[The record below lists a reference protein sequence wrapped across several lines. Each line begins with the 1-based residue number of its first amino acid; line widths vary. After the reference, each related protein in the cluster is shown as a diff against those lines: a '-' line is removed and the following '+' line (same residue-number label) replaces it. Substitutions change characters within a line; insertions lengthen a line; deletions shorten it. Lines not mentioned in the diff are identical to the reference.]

1 MQRHSTSDA
10 RQPESRTRHSSLFTR
25 RSPLCIAF
33 AALVAASASAAEV
46 ARFVEYIESDGVGN
60 QAGEYILLDYTPAS
74 NSVVEADVA
83 ILDKAK
89 THTVF
94 CSRSGGSSRTFT
106 CFYVGNEGFRWDYN
120 VTQNKSGKKIS
131 TDGERHT
138 VRCSKTG
145 FEYDG
150 TLAKPS
156 TPADFIP
163 GNKMTLFASY
173 MNQTA
178 PTTPTPGDNFSK
190 MKLYSFKAW
199 DDDGATLKVD
209 LYPCVDTDGTA
220 ALYDCVT
227 RRLYYNLKSGT
238 SFTASPTTV
247 PPPSSFVKLDAAV
260 AQTNGVWYATVAFG
274 NGSGAVDLQ
283 VVSQQGTTNVVALSN
298 GVATA
303 PETFTVAI
311 PGLAANTFYSVFA
324 SLSSGTSTTFTGVTN
339 IFNGPVSVEV
349 TANATPTTPGVFT
362 VSRPAADGATNMPL
376 TVAFTLSGTAVA
388 GTHYLPIPETVTIP
402 AGAASATV
410 EVATLAQVTA
420 ATSLTL
426 SLSGDNHLPGNPDA
440 ATMAVNSA
448 FFSGDWFVAKDGDDQ
463 NSGASRAEA
472 KATIPAAYA
481 CLTNI
486 PAARVGNRLVIC
498 DGEWTSDDFGSTLVL
513 SNGWTVVGE
522 HGRGATTLRPVTESF
537 VFFSLKSED
546 AGVSGITF
554 NFNNIDYKTAA
565 FAITVG
571 TMEDCDFL
579 NMKNTSCAA
588 RPAVITFSGSGRK
601 TLRNCVFRYCS
612 LVCNSAVVYALD
624 SSTRNFLLDR
634 CQFIDCTSG
643 TANSYGGA
651 AIIHGY
657 QAAGTIRNCLFLR
670 NVVYGASSA
679 YAAGGIV
686 SCNSYGANFTVENCT
701 FAENRIFRNGEA
713 GVVGNRSTSSLPGT
727 ITIRNCLAWGNSNTN
742 GPVGIVTRV
751 GTVANCAADVETAT
765 GTDNVLLTADN
776 TTFRE
781 ARDGRYIPLSGPAL
795 NGGASLDWMP
805 GASDLLGK
813 TRVIGEAPDIGCFEN
828 DFVEPRTYYVAKD
841 GDDANSGLTRAE
853 AKATIPA
860 GYALLSDYDET
871 LVIGDGE
878 WEVGLDPTFVLS
890 NGWTVCSENGA
901 GATTLKFNPSLRA
914 VQNSTDLDVAHSL
927 FDLKTPAST
936 VSGFTIDL
944 SNVNMCYVSGALL
957 KLNST
962 GVLTGCIVRNF
973 YTSWEGSLIRIAD
986 KKCHLDISDC
996 TFTNFYYTYWTAA
1009 LWLRSGGA
1017 TIENCRFTDCHAMA
1031 KTGTKYFNYGVVY
1044 FDENQKAS
1052 TLRNSLFLRCS
1063 ACGSSG
1069 SYHSSVVAVRNTA
1082 NARLENCSFIN
1093 CLIYNTNGGGAAGG
1107 LQLSS
1112 TGSTAVNCFAY
1123 GNSTGVAQSNLV
1135 AGLTYSYCASDIA
1148 LEGEGNVVLTD
1159 TNFNCARA
1167 GRGDHT
1173 PTRGPTLDAGVLL
1186 PWMTGAKDILGR
1198 ERVVGAAPD
1207 IGCFEYDNRAATRL
1221 LLR

>member
-1 MQRHSTSDA
+1 MTAA
-10 RQPESRTRHSSLFTR
+10 R
-25 RSPLCIAF
+25 
-33 AALVAASASAAEV
+33 AAEV
-46 ARFVEYIESDGVGN
+46 ASFVEYIESDGVGN

-94 CSRSGGSSRTFT
+94 CSRSGGAARTFT
-106 CFYVGNEGFRWDYN
+106 CFYVGNSGFRWDYGT
-120 VTQNKSGKKIS
+120 TQNATGKKLS
-131 TDGERHT
+131 ENGERHT

-298 GVATA
+298 GVVTA
-303 PETFTVAI
+303 PAAFTVAI

-339 IFNGPVSVEV
+339 IFNGPVSVAV

-410 EVATLAQVTA
+410 EVPTLAQVTA

-522 HGRGATTLRPVTESF
+522 HGRGATTLRPVAESF
-537 VFFSLKSED
+537 VFFSLQSED

-554 NFNNIDYKTAA
+554 NFNSVTYKVAA
-565 FAITVG
+565 FTMTVG
-571 TMEDCDFL
+571 TIEDCDFL
-579 NMKNTSCAA
+579 NMRNTSYDSQ
-588 RPAVITFSGSGRK
+588 PAVVAFSGSGRK
-601 TLRNCVFRYCS
+601 TLRNCVFRNCS
-612 LVCNSAVVYALD
+612 LVCNSAVVYARSAGTD
-624 SSTRNFLLDR
+624 FLLDS

-651 AIIHGY
+651 AIVHGY
-657 QAAGTIRNCLFLR
+657 GAAGTIRNCLFLR
-670 NVVYGASSA
+670 NIVYGASSA

-686 SCNSYGANFTVENCT
+686 SCNSYRSNFTVENCT
-701 FAENRIFRNGEA
+701 FAENKIYRNGEA
-713 GVVGNRSTSSLPGT
+713 GVVGNRSTSSAPGT

-751 GTVANCAADVETAT
+751 GTVASCAADVETAT

-795 NGGASLDWMP
+795 DGAQTLPWME
-805 GASDLLGK
+805 GATDVLGRS
-813 TRVIGEAPDIGCFEN
+813 RVVGPAPDIGCFEN
-828 DFVEPRTYYVAKD
+828 PATEPRTYYVAKD
-841 GDDANSGLTRAE
+841 GNDANSGLTRAE
-853 AKATIPA
+853 AKATIAA

-871 LVIGDGE
+871 LVVGDGE

-901 GATTLKFNPSLRA
+901 GATTLKFKSSLRSA
-914 VQNSTDLDVAHSL
+914 DNSTDLDVAHPL
-927 FDLKTPAST
+927 FAATSRAST
-936 VSGFTIDL
+936 VAGFTIDCN
-944 SNVNMCYVSGALL
+944 NVNMLYVRGAVLAR
-957 KLNST
+957 NST
-962 GVLTGCIVRNF
+962 GTLTGCVVRNF
-973 YTSWEGSLIRIAD
+973 NSSWEHGSILAAND
-986 KKCHLDISDC
+986 SKSHVDVSDC
-996 TFTNFYYTYWTAA
+996 TFENMHCTYWGAFLKFQSGTA
-1009 LWLRSGGA
+1009 S
-1017 TIENCRFTDCHAMA
+1017 IENCKFVDCHAVA
-1031 KTGTKYFNYGVVY
+1031 KSGTKYFNYGVVLFY
-1044 FDENQKAS
+1044 DSAS
-1052 TLRNSLFLRCS
+1052 LLSNCLFLRCS
-1063 ACGSSG
+1063 ASGKSGTLNACVAAIRGANCGAT
-1069 SYHSSVVAVRNTA
+1069 V
-1082 NARLENCSFIN
+1082 ENCTFVDCQLVPTTGGTASE
-1093 CLIYNTNGGGAAGG
+1093 GGALGG
-1107 LQLSS
+1107 SQLTA
-1112 TGSTAVNCFAY
+1112 TGSTAYNCLAYSNVNGDAP
-1123 GNSTGVAQSNLV
+1123 ANLMP
-1135 AGLTYSYCASDIA
+1135 GLTYSHCASDGELA
-1148 LEGEGNVVLTD
+1148 GEGNVVLTD
-1159 TNFNCARA
+1159 SNFHFRNAAKDDYVVSRGVTLNA
-1167 GRGDHT
+1167 GLNR
-1173 PTRGPTLDAGVLL
+1173 
-1186 PWMTGAKDILGR
+1186 PWMTGAKDLAGGD
-1198 ERVVGAAPD
+1198 RVVHDTVD
-1207 IGCFEYDNRAATRL
+1207 IGCYEYDNRAFTRL